1 MKTHLPKK
9 SRRAAFTLVEVMIS
23 MTVVTTVL
31 AMCMST
37 FLFGLRMM
45 YKDNQRLATNTNL
58 RYFMAQVSKATLDAS
73 EFYIYPSYETLDG
86 TIDSEADLT
95 PAKTDSYGLELYHG
109 DCLVL
114 VTRMSLDEG
123 STIRQVSIYYRT
135 TSDPNKEAAIRFYE
149 GEDYAKVGGS
159 SDSLDTILNKINLK
173 SKPDFPGSRQ
183 VAARTLGRP
192 KKEDAKDRYPVFC
205 SKAPSISTENDSV
218 SINTEVINGTN
229 ANNLLSSSSFNY
241 TISPRR

>member
-1 MKTHLPKK
+1 
-9 SRRAAFTLVEVMIS
+9 
-23 MTVVTTVL
+23 MTVVTMVT
-31 AMCMST
+31 AMCLST

-73 EFYIYPSYETLDG
+73 EFYIYPNYATLDG
-86 TIDSEADLT
+86 AVDSEADLT

-114 VTRMSLDEG
+114 VTRTSLDEG
-123 STIRQVSIYYRT
+123 SAIRQLSIYYRT
-135 TSDPNKEAAIRFYE
+135 STDPNKEAPIRYYE
-149 GEDYAKVGGS
+149 GKDYGASGT
-159 SDSLDTILNKINLK
+159 SDSLDVLLNQINLK
-173 SKPDFPGSRQ
+173 AKPEFPGSRQ
-183 VAARTLGRP
+183 VTARTLGRP
-192 KKEDAKDRYPVFC
+192 KQEDGKERYPIFC
-205 SKAPSISTENDSV
+205 SKAPSITTENDSV